1 MTSDQLQRRYD
12 IFSHA
17 RINST
22 LFNLAAVS
30 RWYGSQDETTRQDME
45 MSEPLSW
52 LKHLPRRTLLLSRR
66 HLSARI
72 IENFITAQTA
82 PSQPQLPPQPHS
94 MEPISEDHSIQDLS
108 RPLTREHSPER
119 VYLLAD
125 KLRVPR
131 DSFDAESRR
140 SVDSFPSS
148 IISNS
153 SNLAMSPVPSVQQ
166 NNRSRA
172 KTPSRLEY
180 VGSGEEDSIRMPA
193 TANTSPEQPSR
204 RIAMSTD
211 NTNMWK
217 RALTNFSD
225 TLPMFVP
232 PVSDT
237 EERSSY
243 RDKESAPSSGIRS
256 RSDIDLAA
264 RKQRFSHSSLPRR
277 QPVSDPPLEDPQK
290 EIEIE
295 EALRRE
301 YAQKAACVQFS
312 LSRTYV
318 LTNV

>member
-1 MTSDQLQRRYD
+1 M
-12 IFSHA
+12 
-17 RINST
+17 
-22 LFNLAAVS
+22 
-30 RWYGSQDETTRQDME
+30 
-45 MSEPLSW
+45 
-52 LKHLPRRTLLLSRR
+52 
-66 HLSARI
+66 
-72 IENFITAQTA
+72 
-82 PSQPQLPPQPHS
+82 
-94 MEPISEDHSIQDLS
+94 
-108 RPLTREHSPER
+108 
-119 VYLLAD
+119 YLLAD

-153 SNLAMSPVPSVQQ
+153 SNLAMSPVPSFQQ
-166 NNRSRA
+166 NNRPRA
-172 KTPSRLEY
+172 KTPSCLEY
-180 VGSGEEDSIRMPA
+180 VGSGEEESIRMPA

-204 RIAMSTD
+204 RIAMSID
-211 NTNMWK
+211 NTSMRK

-243 RDKESAPSSGIRS
+243 RDKESALSSGVRS
-256 RSDIDLAA
+256 RSNIDLAA
-264 RKQRFSHSSLPRR
+264 GKQRFSHSTLPRR
-277 QPVSDPPLEDPQK
+277 QPVSDPSLEDPQK

-301 YAQKAACVQFS
+301 YVQKAACVQFS

>member
-1 MTSDQLQRRYD
+1 
-12 IFSHA
+12 
-17 RINST
+17 
-22 LFNLAAVS
+22 
-30 RWYGSQDETTRQDME
+30 
-45 MSEPLSW
+45 
-52 LKHLPRRTLLLSRR
+52 
-66 HLSARI
+66 
-72 IENFITAQTA
+72 
-82 PSQPQLPPQPHS
+82 
-94 MEPISEDHSIQDLS
+94 
-108 RPLTREHSPER
+108 
-119 VYLLAD
+119 
-125 KLRVPR
+125 
-131 DSFDAESRR
+131 
-140 SVDSFPSS
+140 
-148 IISNS
+148 
-153 SNLAMSPVPSVQQ
+153 
-166 NNRSRA
+166 
-172 KTPSRLEY
+172 
-180 VGSGEEDSIRMPA
+180 
-193 TANTSPEQPSR
+193 
-204 RIAMSTD
+204 MSTD

-256 RSDIDLAA
+256 RSDMDLAA

-301 YAQKAACVQFS
+301 YAQKAACVQFP